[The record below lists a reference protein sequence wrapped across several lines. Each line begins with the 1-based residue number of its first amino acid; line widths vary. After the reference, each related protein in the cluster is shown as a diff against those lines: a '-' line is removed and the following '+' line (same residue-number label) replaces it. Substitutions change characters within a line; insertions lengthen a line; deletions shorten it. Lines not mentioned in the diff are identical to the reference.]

1 MNLYE
6 IDNRLNMLE
15 QYMVD
20 SETGEMISEEDFGKK
35 FDEIQIELDKK
46 IENTICFVKNLE
58 SDIKQIANEEK
69 NLANRRKSKEN
80 LVKRL
85 KDNVDR
91 HIRQQFTT
99 VEENGEIKIDE
110 KGLNKY
116 KFETPKCLISYR
128 KSQTTNIIDEKK
140 IPAEFIKTKIVE
152 EIDKNEL
159 KKYLKTNTCDG
170 AIIKTNINM
179 QIK

>member
-6 IDNRLNMLE
+6 IDNRLNILE
-15 QYMVD
+15 EYMVD
-20 SETGEMISEEDFGKK
+20 SETGEMVSEDDFAEK
-35 FDEIQIELDKK
+35 FDEIQMELDKK
-46 IENTICFVKNLE
+46 IENTVCYIKNLE
-58 SDIKQIANEEK
+58 SDIKQIADEEK

-80 LVKRL
+80 FTKRL
-85 KDNVDR
+85 KDNIDR
-91 HIRQQFTT
+91 YIRQQFTT
-99 VEENGEIKIDE
+99 VEENGNIKLDE

-128 KSQTTNIIDEKK
+128 KSQTTNITDDSK
-140 IPAEFIKTKIVE
+140 IPTEFIETKTTTT
-152 EIDKNEL
+152 IDKNKL

-170 AIIKTNINM
+170 AVIETNINM